1 MSQWCVIE
9 AEVRNVEFSGQGQ
22 LAVVGRPQHTAPRG
36 VSTKRNIVKS
46 CHLQRITHIDLAQIN
61 HQSVMPF
68 GISTRHGNP
77 LVGMDERKIGY
88 VELPSLECDVSRLD
102 VPHTVIDGQRCGEDV
117 GRKLPP
123 LTSTM

>member
-1 MSQWCVIE
+1 MAERCVIE
-9 AEVRNVEFSGQGQ
+9 AEVGNVKFSGQGQ
-22 LAVVGRPQHTAPRG
+22 LTAVGRPQHTASRG

-46 CHLQRITHIDLAQIN
+46 CHLQRITHIDFAQIN

-68 GISTRHGNP
+68 GISTRNRNP
-77 LVGMDERKIGY
+77 LVGVDERKISD
-88 VELPSLECDVSRLD
+88 VELPSLERDVSGLD

-117 GRKLPP
+117 GRKLPS